1 MEVPCVLL
9 LLLCLSRF
17 LRIFKTVITWS
28 FLKLRSSLN
37 TISDTSGSYLSVGSL
52 RFPFLISDV
61 PEKWISVNVFRQI
74 SCIFSFYIR
83 LQTAIS
89 GSFLKHRSSFIC
101 LKRCPC
107 SVDYDGTLRF
117 PFWISDVPEKW
128 ISLHLFFC
136 HFLHF
141 PAFLWTQSLC
151 SRVLTHNK
159 ITWGLK

>member
-1 MEVPCVLL
+1 MCQ
-9 LLLCLSRF
+9 SRF
-17 LRIFKTVITWS
+17 LCNFKTIITWS

-37 TISDTSGSYLSVGSL
+37 TILDTSGSYLSVGSL
-52 RFPFLISDV
+52 RFPFCISDV
-61 PEKWISVNVFRQI
+61 PEKWISMNVFRQI

-128 ISLHLFFC
+128 ISVHLI
-136 HFLHF
+136 FL
-141 PAFLWTQSLC
+141 
-151 SRVLTHNK
+151 
-159 ITWGLK
+159 

>member
-1 MEVPCVLL
+1 MYCCSV
-9 LLLCLSRF
+9 LLCLSRF

-28 FLKLRSSLN
+28 FLKLRSSLS

-52 RFPFLISDV
+52 RFPFCISDV

-74 SCIFSFYIR
+74 SCIFSFYIW

-101 LKRCPC
+101 LTHCPC
-107 SVDYDGTLRF
+107 SVDYDGSLRF

-128 ISLHLFFC
+128 ISVHLI
-136 HFLHF
+136 
-141 PAFLWTQSLC
+141 FLWFLAFSSLPMDPITLQQS
-151 SRVLTHNK
+151 SDP
-159 ITWGLK
+159 